1 MLKNIIIRDFNL
13 DLLKCDSHF
22 DTDSF
27 LNIMLSNRFQPHI
40 VQPTRITDHSSTFI
54 DNIFFYSIDEF
65 FTVSVNLIYDL
76 SDHLPNFVII
86 NNYHNLP
93 NKIKLFKRDYSNFD
107 ENLFVEESLESDPSK
122 MFDSLYSNLSKIIDN
137 HIPIKQLSRKELKV
151 KSKPWVTSAIKTSI
165 QIKNKLYKKF
175 LKTKAPYYQTKF
187 KLYRNKINH
196 LLKVS
201 IKGYIIT
208 ITSPIAKRIPNLYGK
223 A

>member
-1 MLKNIIIRDFNL
+1 M
-13 DLLKCDSHF
+13 
-22 DTDSF
+22 
-27 LNIMLSNRFQPHI
+27 
-40 VQPTRITDHSSTFI
+40 
-54 DNIFFYSIDEF
+54 
-65 FTVSVNLIYDL
+65 
-76 SDHLPNFVII
+76 
-86 NNYHNLP
+86 
-93 NKIKLFKRDYSNFD
+93 
-107 ENLFVEESLESDPSK
+107 ESDPSN
-122 MFDSLYSNLSKIIDN
+122 MFDSLYSKLSKIIDN

-187 KLYRNKINH
+187 KFYRNKINH